1 VVEGERAGQDVVMS
15 HPLMYEA
22 DDPLLAR
29 VRRLC
34 LAYPE
39 AKERISHGR
48 PNFFT
53 TVAFCYYGGG
63 ERRRE
68 GEPEQPRH
76 DHAVLVRP
84 DPDDGPALRQDPR
97 FFVPAYLGASGWLG
111 IDLAAADWDEIGEL
125 IDASFRVTAP
135 RRLVRLLD

>member
-1 VVEGERAGQDVVMS
+1 MS
-15 HPLMYEA
+15 HPLMFDAE
-22 DDPLLAR
+22 DPHLAE
-29 VRRLC
+29 VRALC

-39 AKERISHGR
+39 AKERVSHGR

-53 TVAFCYYGGG
+53 TVTFCYYGGA

-68 GEPEQPRH
+68 GEEARPRH
-76 DHAVLVRP
+76 NHAILVRP
-84 DPDDGPALRQDPR
+84 DPDDAPALRQDPR

-111 IDLAAADWDEIGEL
+111 IDLAAADRDEIGEL
-125 IDASFRVTAP
+125 IDASYRVTAP